1 MAKPITEK
9 IVEAKEKVVEVKKE
23 KPVEIKKEAAPVERG
38 LIVHEEIGYT
48 AGKIWHA
55 LQDKE
60 LSLSKLKTATKAQP
74 NLLMMGLGWLARED
88 KVNMTREKRGFRV
101 QLR

>member
-23 KPVEIKKEAAPVERG
+23 KPVEIKKEATPAERE
-38 LIVHEEIGYT
+38 LTVPEEIGFT

-55 LQDKE
+55 LRDKE

-88 KVNMTREKRGFRV
+88 KVEISKNKKTYSIRLK
-101 QLR
+101 